1 MFMQNVRDDMRIVML
16 RVISAY
22 FGKLLKLWKYVC
34 VGEEVEVSRE
44 KLREDQ
50 PTMFMK
56 KVRDMRIVM
65 QSVSF
70 SPESGGV
77 WNPKIT

>member
-1 MFMQNVRDDMRIVML
+1 M
-16 RVISAY
+16 
-22 FGKLLKLWKYVC
+22 WKYVC
-34 VGEEVEVSRE
+34 IREEVEVSRE

>member
-1 MFMQNVRDDMRIVML
+1 MFMKNVRDDMRIVMH

-22 FGKLLKLWKYVC
+22 FGKLVKLWKYVC
-34 VGEEVEVSRE
+34 IREEVEVSRE